1 VKCVP
6 KTFKGFRPVLLPVA
20 SGLQE
25 VEVGPVLHQEAEGVE
40 VDPVLH
46 QEAEG
51 AVPDQ
56 VVEEADKKTP
66 DQSYI

>member
-6 KTFKGFRPVLLPVA
+6 KTFKGFLPVLLPVA

-25 VEVGPVLHQEAEGVE
+25 VEVVSILRAEGAV
-40 VDPVLH
+40 PVHH

-51 AVPDQ
+51 AVPDL
-56 VVEEADKKTP
+56 VVEEADKTP
-66 DQSYI
+66 DQSSV